1 MGGTLTGAEGGIGG
15 TLMGAG
21 AKMGGTL
28 PSPHCF
34 DLCKAHTHPLLLWG
48 SRGGGGGVED

>member
-1 MGGTLTGAEGGIGG
+1 MGAE
-15 TLMGAG
+15 

-34 DLCKAHTHPLLLWG
+34 DLCKAHAQPLLLWG